1 MCAPNTP
8 TAILPAN
15 QVCFNRLGVT
25 EPVYGPSAIQSVASQ
40 TSTAPYTELQK
51 DDLAWECM
59 DTTNVETKTFYML
72 SDEGRIGLAQ
82 VIYSNVM
89 GVRTTAQFSSKIF
102 SPNSTQHLWS
112 SDNLHHFTFSPD
124 KQSFHADNC
133 AMELSE
139 DGKSY
144 TIKSSISKSSIVDLK
159 FTQEAPGLVVG
170 KDGTSS
176 FGTDPKKPW
185 GRMIHKFWPRCRVEG
200 QILTKEGPVDFKGT
214 GIFVHALQG
223 MKPHFAAA
231 KWNFANFHS
240 PNYSA
245 VMMEFTTPPSYGET
259 VVTVGSVVKKDKVLF
274 TGASPNTKAEHTDVK
289 GDPENDWPEPGA
301 VRFTWQGKTADDKQG
316 KAVLE
321 GSLGTRTDRVD
332 VMGEL
337 PKFVKAIVAGA
348 AGTKPYIYQYV
359 PKMTLK
365 LDIGGE
371 VVEEEGQLFME
382 ATFIS

>member
-1 MCAPNTP
+1 M
-8 TAILPAN
+8 
-15 QVCFNRLGVT
+15 
-25 EPVYGPSAIQSVASQ
+25 
-40 TSTAPYTELQK
+40 
-51 DDLAWECM
+51 
-59 DTTNVETKTFYML
+59 
-72 SDEGRIGLAQ
+72 
-82 VIYSNVM
+82 
-89 GVRTTAQFSSKIF
+89 RTTAQFSSKIF

-223 MKPHFAAA
+223 MKPHFA
-231 KWNFANFHS
+231 
-240 PNYSA
+240 
-245 VMMEFTTPPSYGET
+245 
-259 VVTVGSVVKKDKVLF
+259 
-274 TGASPNTKAEHTDVK
+274 
-289 GDPENDWPEPGA
+289 
-301 VRFTWQGKTADDKQG
+301 
-316 KAVLE
+316 
-321 GSLGTRTDRVD
+321 
-332 VMGEL
+332 GEL
-337 PKFVKAIVAGA
+337 PFCIDDVGV
-348 AGTKPYIYQYV
+348 
-359 PKMTLK
+359 
-365 LDIGGE
+365 
-371 VVEEEGQLFME
+371 
-382 ATFIS
+382 